1 AMASGTM
8 TAQTASPARKSGTK
22 QSRRYAGSQ
31 PRMGSSRAARETRSG
46 GAATRTCRAFVRPGR
61 PPVPIQPAPPIE
73 QRERGHQGR
82 DEQTD
87 PEDQKHPERGDAL
100 DQPLEVHAE
109 EPREKGQR
117 QEDGREDRQAVD
129 DSRLPVGDARPV
141 AFHGVPNPLA
151 EIVDL

>member
-1 AMASGTM
+1 M
-8 TAQTASPARKSGTK
+8 TAQTASPARKSGNK

-31 PRMGSSRAARETRSG
+31 PRMGSSRAAPETGTSG
-46 GAATRTCRAFVRPGR
+46 SATRNCRPFVRPGR
-61 PPVPIQPAPPIE
+61 PPVPFQPSPTME
-73 QRERGHQGR
+73 QRERGDQGR
-82 DEQTD
+82 DKQTD

-109 EPREKGQR
+109 EPGQKSQR

-129 DSRLPVGDARPV
+129 DSRLPVGNARPV

-151 EIVDL
+151 